1 MKIKKYTTTEF
12 YNNPS
17 KAISFVRD
25 GGIVY
30 LGYKRIKEPIAVVT
44 SYKEYKTKIK
54 EETTLTKKKTL
65 LDTVKNDIM
74 SAPEYPDSVKYIRNQ
89 REQK

>member
-1 MKIKKYTTTEF
+1 MKIKRYTTTEF

-17 KAISFVRD
+17 KAIRFVRD
-25 GGIVY
+25 GGVVY

-44 SYKEYKTKIK
+44 SYEDYKEKVVEKITEEKKGSFFDRYGDRAIDMPEYK
-54 EETTLTKKKTL
+54 
-65 LDTVKNDIM
+65 N
-74 SAPEYPDSVKYIRNQ
+74 SAKYIRKQ